1 MTTEKILGKT
11 YRVGTKGHARAVA
24 QKKHFDELEESE
36 TKMSDTDWDELKKDE
51 MQWEARQEME
61 DNRMS
66 LEEQF
71 ASIFSPYILWK

>member
-24 QKKHFDELEESE
+24 QKKHFDDLENSE
-36 TKMSDTDWDELKKDE
+36 TDLVNEEYWKQLKKDE

-71 ASIFSPYILWK
+71 ASIFSPYIL

>member
-71 ASIFSPYILWK
+71 ASIFSPYIL